1 MSTIINGIGRVGI
14 RQTISAP
21 STPTYPIITSGLN
34 LYYDISNPTCY
45 PGSGTSITD
54 LSGNGNT
61 GTLVNGV
68 AYSSLNGGQLIFD
81 GVNDTVDIPH
91 STSLI
96 KTTNGALFLYVKL
109 QSTNNQVLIGKGDI
123 YSDRKAY
130 GMYTYS
136 SSEYVEIAN
145 TTSAIQ
151 VGSAPLTVG
160 TWRQVGMVWNGSTL
174 KKYINGVEVS
184 SISQTINVVDDG
196 RIMRIGGR
204 MTYGT
209 PYSDM
214 CFGEVYLYDT
224 LTPSEITAN
233 FNATKTR
240 YGL

>member
-1 MSTIINGIGRVGI
+1 MSRYYRSFLEESV
-14 RQTISAP
+14 P
-21 STPTYPIITSGLN
+21 SLPIITTGLN
-34 LYYDISNPTCY
+34 LYYDISNTLCY
-45 PGSGTSITD
+45 SGSGTTLND
-54 LSGNGNT
+54 LSGNNNT

-68 AYSSLNGGQLIFD
+68 AYSSSNGGQLIFD

-109 QSTNNQVLIGKGDI
+109 QSTNTQVLIGKGDI
-123 YSDRKAY
+123 YNDRKAY

-151 VGSAPLTVG
+151 VSSTPLTVG
-160 TWRQVGMVWNGSTL
+160 TWRQVGMVWNGTTL

-196 RIMRIGGR
+196 GIMRIGGR
-204 MTYGT
+204 ITYGS

-214 CFGEVYLYDT
+214 CFGEVYLYDS
-224 LTPSEITAN
+224 LTPSQITAN